1 MQFYFPTKCESVGEM
16 INNDNQFE
24 DEIEKKVYRVF
35 IHFNEPSYV
44 NGEEK
49 IKTL

>member
-16 INNDNQFE
+16 INTDNQFE

-35 IHFNEPSYV
+35 IYILMSHPM
-44 NGEEK
+44 
-49 IKTL
+49 